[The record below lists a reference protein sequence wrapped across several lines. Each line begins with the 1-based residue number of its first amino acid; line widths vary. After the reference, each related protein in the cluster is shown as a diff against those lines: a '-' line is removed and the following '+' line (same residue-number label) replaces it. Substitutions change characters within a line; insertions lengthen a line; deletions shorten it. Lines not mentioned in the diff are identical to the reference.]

1 MSLTK
6 PELQKIMRKFRLNV
20 DGKRLDLIA
29 RLKDHL
35 STIEEDEAEDDPD
48 TDRLRDLVEKFNE
61 MRHQQERQTR
71 ILEEIRNKV
80 SADSPPPTDDEVSV
94 NNNNAPP
101 PMTPEETA
109 VMMRMQRKK
118 AMSKMSA
125 LPPER
130 GLTET
135 ESEAEGGNLISFT

>member
-1 MSLTK
+1 
-6 PELQKIMRKFRLNV
+6 MRKFRLNV

-48 TDRLRDLVEKFNE
+48 TDRLGDLVEKFNE

-80 SADSPPPTDDEVSV
+80 SADSPPSSDDDETSV

-109 VMMRMQRKK
+109 LMMRKQRQK
-118 AMSKMSA
+118 ALSKMSA
-125 LPPER
+125 LPSER